1 MVLSRV
7 FSPLT
12 REMLFKKII
21 LSSIDYFMK
30 NIPKEQGNIK
40 IVLIMALF
48 DLLMVH
54 DAALSRTQ
62 GGSESVRIS
71 SYQPELVLS

>member
-1 MVLSRV
+1 
-7 FSPLT
+7 
-12 REMLFKKII
+12 
-21 LSSIDYFMK
+21 MK

-40 IVLIMALF
+40 IVLIQSLF
-48 DLLMVH
+48 DLLMTH

-71 SYQPELVLS
+71 SYQPELVQS